1 MALFDAIFGPCAI
14 KQGQKMNACLRDSI
28 LSRGTYEDA
37 AEATGISIRTLKRV
51 CTEETYDPKL
61 SVLKAVAEYTGLP
74 VAALIEPYGTKS
86 TLLYLNDQLTEQ
98 VMPHLGGMS
107 LFRRENDKGMTY
119 ELRGDELEIKQIHQI
134 KIVVSKK
141 GLFDDYY
148 FIGLG
153 EDKMIM
159 CKLRVKKKEALFLSD
174 SLNIP
179 LMEFK
184 SK

>member
-1 MALFDAIFGPCAI
+1 
-14 KQGQKMNACLRDSI
+14 MNACLRDSI
-28 LSRGTYEDA
+28 LARGTYEDA
-37 AEATGISIRTLKRV
+37 AEATGISVRTLKRI

-74 VAALIEPYGTKS
+74 IEALVEPYGAKS

-98 VMPHLGGMS
+98 LMPHLGGMS
-107 LFRRENDKGMTY
+107 LFRRENDEGITY
-119 ELRGDELEIKQIHQI
+119 ELRGDELEIKKIHQI
-134 KIVVSKK
+134 KIIVSKK

-148 FIGLG
+148 FIGLD

-159 CKLRVKKKEALFLSD
+159 CKLRIKKKEALFLTD

-179 LMEFK
+179 MMEFK
-184 SK
+184 PE